1 MKVMRDGTIKITE
14 ADVADFARMK
24 RRDGDL
30 LAINDRIVAN
40 RRKREIRAFN
50 ALDTWEREEL
60 FPSSN

>member
-40 RRKREIRAFN
+40 HRKREIRAFN